1 MAYWLLKTEPEE
13 YSYADLARDRKAE
26 WDGVTNPVAQ
36 RNMRAMQVG
45 DECVIYHTGDQRE
58 AVGLAKVVRA
68 GYPDPTD
75 AAGKRVWVDLSPVRE
90 LERKTSLATI
100 KADPLFAESALVRQ
114 GRLSVVPLTDAQFE
128 KLTGK

>member
-1 MAYWLLKTEPEE
+1 MSYWLLKTEPEE
-13 YSYADLARDRKAE
+13 YSYADLARDGQAE

-45 DECVIYHTGDQRE
+45 DECVIYHTGDERT

-75 AAGKRVWVDLSPVRE
+75 DAGKRVWVDLSPVRE
-90 LERKTSLATI
+90 LERKTSLAAI
-100 KADPLFAESALVRQ
+100 KADPLFADSALVRQ
-114 GRLSVVPLTDAQFE
+114 GRLSVVPLDDAQFR
-128 KLTGK
+128 KLAG

>member
-1 MAYWLLKTEPEE
+1 VSYWLLKTEPEE
-13 YSYADLARDRKAE
+13 YSYADLARDGQAE

-45 DECVIYHTGDQRE
+45 DECVIYHTGDERT

-75 AAGKRVWVDLSPVRE
+75 DAGKRVWVDLSPVRE
-90 LERKTSLATI
+90 LERKTSLAAI
-100 KADPLFAESALVRQ
+100 KADPLFADSALVRQ
-114 GRLSVVPLTDAQFE
+114 GRLSVVPLDDAQFR
-128 KLTGK
+128 KLAG

>member
-1 MAYWLLKTEPEE
+1 MSYWLLKTEPDE
-13 YSYADLARDRKAE
+13 YSYADLARDARAE

-45 DECVIYHTGDQRE
+45 DECVVYHTGDQRE

-75 AAGKRVWVDLSPVRE
+75 PTGKRVWVDLSPVRE
-90 LERKTSLATI
+90 LERKTSLAAI
-100 KADPLFAESALVRQ
+100 KADPLFADSALVRQ
-114 GRLSVVPLTDAQFE
+114 GRLSVVPLSEAQFG
-128 KLTGK
+128 KLAG